1 MVVGRTN
8 DPEKCFG
15 TCTELETTSVHA
27 RLGGK
32 GTMVTT
38 SNGSTTQES
47 EHAAPQPSKAKGQ
60 RVRETTIVTVHNLAL

>member
-15 TCTELETTSVHA
+15 TCAELETTSVHA

-47 EHAAPQPSKAKGQ
+47 EHAAPSRQKRRGNEH
-60 RVRETTIVTVHNLAL
+60 VRRRL

>member
-1 MVVGRTN
+1 VECTAEPNGCRQ
-8 DPEKCFG
+8 DQCPEKCFG
-15 TCTELETTSVHA
+15 TCTKLETTLVHA

-47 EHAAPQPSKAKGQ
+47 EPAAPQPSKAKGA
-60 RVRETTIVTVHNLAL
+60 TST